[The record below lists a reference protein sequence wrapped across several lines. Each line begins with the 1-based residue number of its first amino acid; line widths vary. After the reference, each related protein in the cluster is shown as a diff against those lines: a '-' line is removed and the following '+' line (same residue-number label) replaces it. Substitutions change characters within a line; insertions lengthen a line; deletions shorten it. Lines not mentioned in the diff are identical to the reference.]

1 MRLRSSGGRRE
12 KRGEVSWELG
22 REEEGAVVAVVVEEE
37 EDEEDMSAK
46 SFTARE
52 CVGAGLARLCLGLF
66 RRFRV
71 ILPNTD
77 V

>member
-1 MRLRSSGGRRE
+1 MSWGLG
-12 KRGEVSWELG
+12 RGEFRKGGVE
-22 REEEGAVVAVVVEEE
+22 VVEEIDVV
-37 EDEEDMSAK
+37 DEEDMSAR

-52 CVGAGLARLCLGLF
+52 CVGAGLARFCFCLF
-66 RRFRV
+66 RRFHV

>member
-1 MRLRSSGGRRE
+1 M
-12 KRGEVSWELG
+12 
-22 REEEGAVVAVVVEEE
+22 VAVVVEED